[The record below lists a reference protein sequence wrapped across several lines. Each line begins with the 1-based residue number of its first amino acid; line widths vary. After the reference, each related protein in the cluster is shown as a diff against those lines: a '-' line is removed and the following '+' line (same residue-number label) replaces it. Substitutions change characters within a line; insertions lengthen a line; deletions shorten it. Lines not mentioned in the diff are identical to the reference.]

1 MKKAITH
8 LKLEQANPGKLLK
21 LDELAAE
28 HQRVVQSYA
37 NWLIAHKNRQPDKYA
52 EIPRQAIAT
61 TLSDRWQRCAWQ
73 QACGIVQ
80 SWYSNAHEN
89 PPELHNV
96 CIQANTNVVVIEP
109 SNTAQFDFWLRIS
122 TLESGHPVRIPIK
135 LYAHAKATLAQFPK
149 RCSGVTL
156 NRREG
161 EWFAT
166 FVVERKGLKTRSSE
180 VVGVDIGMVSI
191 VSTSHGRRYG
201 QISPELRRRVER
213 ADTKRRRKQKLNA
226 CLKRKKLPTLGLKDA
241 KAEAFARNEIGRA
254 LNRMLDELPERTQVA
269 LERLTVKDMR
279 FKSRQMNRALRA
291 SQLGYV
297 RDRLKFKLDERGV
310 HYRSVQPAYSSQQ
323 CSQCGFTISMNRRS
337 QAEFHCLW
345 CGFEANADEN
355 AASNI
360 AERFSD
366 EELNSLPFR
375 AVETALAIRFM
386 RRLPD
391 ARSASAG
398 LELHTPLDVPRG
410 KVAAPKL
417 PLTVNQPGI
426 IPMSQLSINWVT
438 IYSSDN
444 RNCNP
449 GVYA

>member
-8 LKLEQANPGKLLK
+8 LKLDQANPGKLER
-21 LDELAAE
+21 LDELASE
-28 HQRVVQSYA
+28 YQRIAQAYV
-37 NWLIAHKNRQPDKYA
+37 NWLVSHEMHQPDKYA
-52 EIPRQAIAT
+52 TIPEQEIST
-61 TLSDRWQRCAWQ
+61 KLSDRWQRCAWQ

-80 SWYSNAHEN
+80 SWYSNVREN
-89 PPELHNV
+89 PPKLQNV
-96 CIQANTNVVVIEP
+96 CLQANANVVVIEP
-109 SNTAQFDFWLRIS
+109 SKTAQFDYWLRIS
-122 TLESGHPVRIPIK
+122 TLQAGHPVRIPIK
-135 LYAHAKATLAQFPK
+135 LYEHAKKTLAQFPK
-149 RCSGVTL
+149 LCSSVTL

-166 FVVERKGLKTRSSE
+166 FVVERKGSKVQAAE
-180 VVGVDIGMVSI
+180 VIGVDIGMVSI
-191 VSTSHGRRYG
+191 VSTSSGRRYG
-201 QISPELRRRVER
+201 QVSPELRRRVEH
-213 ADTKRRRKQKLNA
+213 ANAKRRRKQQLNA
-226 CLKRKKLPTLGLKDA
+226 CLKRKSRATVSLKDD
-241 KAEAFARNEIGRA
+241 KTEAFARNEIGRA
-254 LNRMLDELPERTQVA
+254 LNQMLEELSGGTKVA

-297 RDRLKFKLDERGV
+297 RDKLKFKLDERGI

-345 CGFEANADEN
+345 CGFKANADQN

-375 AVETALAIRFM
+375 AVETTLAIRFM

-398 LELHTPLDVPRG
+398 ARTAHPLDVPRG
-410 KVAAPKL
+410 KAEPIQV
-417 PLTVNQPGI
+417 PLTVNQPSLT
-426 IPMSQLSINWVT
+426 PM
-438 IYSSDN
+438 
-444 RNCNP
+444 
-449 GVYA
+449 A

>member
-1 MKKAITH
+1 MRYCKRVKKAITH
-8 LKLEQANPGKLLK
+8 LKLDQANPGKLER

-28 HQRVVQSYA
+28 HQRVVQAYVDWMISHEIH
-37 NWLIAHKNRQPDKYA
+37 LPDKYA
-52 EIPRQAIAT
+52 PVPEQEIST
-61 TLSDRWQRCAWQ
+61 SLSDRWQRCAWQ

-80 SWYSNAHEN
+80 SWYSNEREN

-96 CIQANTNVVVIEP
+96 CIQANANVVVVEP
-109 SNTAQFDFWLRIS
+109 STTSQFDFWLRIS
-122 TLESGHPVRIPIK
+122 TLAAGHPVRIPIK
-135 LYAHAKATLAQFPK
+135 LYEHAKETLAQFPK
-149 RCSGVTL
+149 LCSGVTL
-156 NRREG
+156 NRRDG

-166 FVVERKGLKTRSSE
+166 FVVERKGPKARSSE
-180 VVGVDIGMVSI
+180 VLGVDIGMVSI
-191 VSTSHGRRYG
+191 VSTSDGRRYG
-201 QISPELRRRVER
+201 QVSPELRRRVEH
-213 ADTKRRRKQKLNA
+213 ANVKRCRKQQLNA
-226 CLKRKKLPTLGLKDA
+226 CLKRKSRPTVSLKDA

-254 LNRMLDELPERTQVA
+254 LNQMLDELPGGVKVA

-297 RDRLKFKLDERGV
+297 REKLKFKLDERGV
-310 HYRSVQPAYSSQQ
+310 RYRSVQPAYSSQQ
-323 CSQCGFTISMNRRS
+323 CSQCGFTIPMNRRS
-337 QAEFHCLW
+337 QAEFHCPW

-375 AVETALAIRFM
+375 DVETALAIRFM

-398 LELHTPLDVPRG
+398 LELHIPLDVPRG
-410 KVAAPKL
+410 KVAAQRL
-417 PLTVNQPGI
+417 LLTVNQPGLT
-426 IPMSQLSINWVT
+426 PMS
-438 IYSSDN
+438 
-444 RNCNP
+444 
-449 GVYA
+449 